1 MPPSESFFQLEPA
14 ARFISIE
21 GGEGAGKSSCIEYI
35 KQRLA
40 AAGIDCIVTREP
52 GGTPMAEDIRQLLL
66 AHRDET
72 VDPYTELLL
81 VFAARRQHVENVI
94 RPALKAG
101 QWVICDRF
109 TDASFAYQ
117 GAGRGLDTE
126 FISQLKHAVHG
137 DLNPHM
143 TLLFDLDIAIGMA
156 RAGKRADFDRIETE
170 AMSFFER
177 VRQGYLAQA
186 QAEPQRYRVVDAA
199 QSITQVE
206 HQVSDFLTPLIN
218 NFIQAKA

>member
-52 GGTPMAEDIRQLLL
+52 GGTPMADDVRQLLL

-117 GAGRGLDTE
+117 GAGRGLDTR

-206 HQVSDFLTPLIN
+206 QQVSDFLTPLIN

>member
-117 GAGRGLDTE
+117 GAGRGLDTR

-206 HQVSDFLTPLIN
+206 QQVSDFLTPLIN

>member
-66 AHRDET
+66 AHRDEI

-81 VFAARRQHVENVI
+81 VFAARRQHVQNVI

-206 HQVSDFLTPLIN
+206 QQVSGFLTPLIN